1 MACLCGA
8 CRAGGQAPA
17 RPRFVR
23 PITCSAA
30 ARTGAGGG
38 LGAVPAQRPEGV
50 VVVYDGGVPTPAAI
64 VAVTV
69 PDDELAGYAF
79 MAPADVPPR
88 VTPLVGRRIASCLQA
103 LAADRLTDTL
113 GGSAIRRT
121 RCRAGACLYLDRQ
134 E

>member
-1 MACLCGA
+1 
-8 CRAGGQAPA
+8 
-17 RPRFVR
+17 
-23 PITCSAA
+23 
-30 ARTGAGGG
+30 
-38 LGAVPAQRPEGV
+38 V
-50 VVVYDGGVPTPAAI
+50 VVVYDGGVPTPADI

-69 PDDELAGYAF
+69 PDDKLAGYAF